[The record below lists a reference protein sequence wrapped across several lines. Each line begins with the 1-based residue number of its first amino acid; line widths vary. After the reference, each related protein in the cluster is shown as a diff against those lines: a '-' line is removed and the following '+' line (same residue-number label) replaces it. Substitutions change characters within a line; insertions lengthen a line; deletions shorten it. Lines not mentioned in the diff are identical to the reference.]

1 MVVSKK
7 ENNTSEENI
16 MASEGDRIFVG
27 KIVVGTDPN
36 EELTKND
43 WAIVV
48 GKSLSKK
55 LYEKNYKVH
64 FVTREKDS
72 HGIIIASGSS
82 ADILSRFDGEIVK
95 EAVYLFSRGK
105 C

>member
-1 MVVSKK
+1 
-7 ENNTSEENI
+7 
-16 MASEGDRIFVG
+16 MASEGDRIYVG

-48 GKSLSKK
+48 GKSLSMNS
-55 LYEKNYKVH
+55 ENY
-64 FVTREKDS
+64 
-72 HGIIIASGSS
+72 
-82 ADILSRFDGEIVK
+82 
-95 EAVYLFSRGK
+95 